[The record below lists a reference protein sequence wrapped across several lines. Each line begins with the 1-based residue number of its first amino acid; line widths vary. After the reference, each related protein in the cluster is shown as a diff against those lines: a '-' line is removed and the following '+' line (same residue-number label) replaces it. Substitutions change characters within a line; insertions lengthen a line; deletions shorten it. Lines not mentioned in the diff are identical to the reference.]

1 MKNTILNLLSTKLAL
16 VSFVLAGMFLLAPDS
31 LQAQAQKVKGA
42 EYVSEAEAIS
52 RLEIETTILKE
63 MIEALT
69 PGSFAYKSALWK
81 YELFDAV
88 LNQLYEGKTVA
99 VSVEYGVA
107 LYYTD
112 RFAEMPA
119 SLKKANINELKLIL
133 HP

>member
-1 MKNTILNLLSTKLAL
+1 MKNAMLNLISSKLAL

-42 EYVSEAEAIS
+42 EYVSESEAIS
-52 RLEIETTILKE
+52 RLEIETAALKQL
-63 MIEALT
+63 IESLT
-69 PGSFAYKSALWK
+69 PGSFAFKSANWK
-81 YELFDAV
+81 YELYDAV
-88 LNQLYEGKTVA
+88 LNQLYEGKTVPVA
-99 VSVEYGVA
+99 VEHGIA
-107 LYYTD
+107 MYYTD